1 MRIITGKAKNIQLV
15 SRDNGTRPLS
25 DRAKTALF
33 NILQPII
40 EGSDV
45 LDIYAGTGALGLE
58 AISRGAKHATFVDIS
73 RQSIEDI
80 TFNINRTRFKDQT
93 DIIKEDALKFTE
105 KYIYE
110 KYNIIFVCPPYPH
123 VNVKVVKNAVNLLCD
138 GGILVFEHHKK
149 DKFNNP
155 EGVEKIDTREY
166 GIVQFEI
173 FKKI

>member
-1 MRIITGKAKNIQLV
+1 MRIITGKAKNTQLI
-15 SRDNGTRPLS
+15 SRSNGTVPLS
-25 DRAKTALF
+25 DRAKSALF
-33 NILQPII
+33 NILQPIL

-58 AISRGAKHATFVDIS
+58 AISRGAKHAMFVDIS
-73 RQSIEDI
+73 KQAIEDI
-80 TFNINRTRFKDQT
+80 VANINKAGFKDQT
-93 DIIKEDALKFTE
+93 SIIKEDALKFTE

-123 VNVKVVKNAVNLLCD
+123 VNAKVVKNAVNLLSD
-138 GGILVFEHHKK
+138 GGILVFEHHRK
-149 DKFNNP
+149 DKFNDP

-166 GIVQFEI
+166 GVVRFEI